1 MSNNRIQSN
10 KNLLTGHWNKHSAK
24 QMRR

>member
-1 MSNNRIQSN
+1 MSNNKIQSN